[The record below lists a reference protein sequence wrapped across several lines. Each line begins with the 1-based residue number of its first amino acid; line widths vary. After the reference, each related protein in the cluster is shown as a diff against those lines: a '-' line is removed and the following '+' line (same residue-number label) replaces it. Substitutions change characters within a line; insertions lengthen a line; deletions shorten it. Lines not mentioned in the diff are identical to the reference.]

1 MYHQEVQYSS
11 GSQSLKKE
19 VRKNV
24 ETSEKIWGYVAE
36 EGEFENSGQGPLGP
50 PKKTQNNF

>member
-36 EGEFENSGQGPLGP
+36 KGEFENSGQGPLGP